1 MSNPSPG
8 YSITVRVTAPVG
20 ADTTAAL
27 VGAVA
32 SVKGVLTALD
42 VMESHADSMV
52 VDVTCDASDSAHAEQ
67 IATAIADVP
76 GVKSARSATAHSC
89 STSAGSSKW
98 CRRFRSNTVT
108 TSPVH
113 THQELRGCAWPSP
126 RTRRTCDD

>member
-27 VGAVA
+27 AGAVA

-52 VDVTCDASDSAHAEQ
+52 VDVTCDASTPRTPSRSPPPLPTCPA
-67 IATAIADVP
+67 P
-76 GVKSARSATAHSC
+76 KSARSATAHSC
-89 STSAGSSKW
+89 STSAGSSK
-98 CRRFRSNTVT
+98 
-108 TSPVH
+108 
-113 THQELRGCAWPSP
+113 
-126 RTRRTCDD
+126 